1 MKRMRLGNAGLTA
14 IVVIGSTVG
23 LLLLAGTN
31 PWDPLRLIVQ
41 GSLGWPPFEEGSA
54 GKIGDTLMVWV
65 PIALASA
72 GLIIT
77 FAAGMWNIG
86 IEGQIILGAI
96 AASWV
101 ARELAVTRPLLVA
114 LTIVA
119 GAIGG
124 LLWGLLVGVLRT
136 SGGVNEIF
144 GGLGL
149 DFVALSLTTYLV
161 IDVWRRSGVASTSG
175 TDVFP
180 EDSFIPVLGNTRISP
195 LAILITL
202 GAIAGVWLLL
212 RGTLYGLKLKAV
224 GQNRPSA
231 FLMGIGTNRYLLGAF
246 MICGALAGIAGTVQA
261 TGFHH
266 KLIPSISGGYG
277 FLAILVVLLARFRV
291 LWVVPISFFFAM
303 IAVGSS
309 TLSLFLD
316 VNPTLGGVL
325 QGVLVLSAMFGLG
338 WAAYRSERRVERE
351 LAARLEAEIEPE
363 TAR

>member
-1 MKRMRLGNAGLTA
+1 MKLRLGNVGLPVA
-14 IVVIGSTVG
+14 VVVVSTVG

-41 GSLGWPPFEEGSA
+41 GSLGWPPFESGSA
-54 GKIGDTLMVWV
+54 AKVGDTLMVWV

-72 GLIIT
+72 GLIVT

-86 IEGQIILGAI
+86 IEGQIIVGAI
-96 AASWV
+96 AASWA
-101 ARELAVTRPLLVA
+101 AREFTVSRPILVL
-114 LTIVA
+114 LTILA
-119 GAIGG
+119 GMVGG

-136 SGGVNEIF
+136 AGGVNEIF

-161 IDVWRRSGVASTSG
+161 IDLWRRTGVASTSG
-175 TDVFP
+175 TDIFP
-180 EDSFIPVLGNTRISP
+180 EDSFLPVLGNTKLSP
-195 LAILITL
+195 IGILITL
-202 GAIAGVWLLL
+202 GAVLGVWLLL

-224 GQNRPSA
+224 GRNRPSA
-231 FLMGIGTNRYLLGAF
+231 FLMGISTNRYLLGAF
-246 MICGALAGIAGTVQA
+246 MICGALAGMAGTAQA

-266 KLIPSISGGYG
+266 KLIPAISGGYG

-303 IAVGSS
+303 VAVGSS
-309 TLSLFLD
+309 TLSLHLD

-338 WAAYRSERRVERE
+338 WAAYRSQK
-351 LAARLEAEIEPE
+351 ASEIEE
-363 TAR
+363 EVAA